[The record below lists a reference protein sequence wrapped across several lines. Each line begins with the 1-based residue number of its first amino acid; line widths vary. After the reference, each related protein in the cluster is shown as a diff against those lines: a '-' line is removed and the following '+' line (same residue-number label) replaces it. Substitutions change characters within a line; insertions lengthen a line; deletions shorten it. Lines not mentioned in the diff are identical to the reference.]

1 MKIDYILFAA
11 FAVCLLSVH
20 NFGQTLVEINDPA
33 FEPVKTELS
42 KTDKVLFE
50 KNILPAA
57 RKRLASEV
65 CEESAE
71 PASPVQ
77 GSFTKSGSKQTLIAY
92 QFCETGNGIGSVGV
106 AVIENGKVVANVVSV
121 DSGTAI
127 NARTLPDINQNGRN
141 EVALSYSGG
150 MHQGGGG
157 TGVDI
162 LEFSPNGALNGIG
175 WFQAEEYSESSP
187 VMGYR
192 VLVKPGKVPSF
203 SRQKYV
209 QNAAGKWR
217 KTGKPMPLKLSKTVS
232 EFESIK

>member
-1 MKIDYILFAA
+1 MKINYFLFAV
-11 FAVCLLSVH
+11 FAVCSLSVH
-20 NFGQTLVEINDPA
+20 NFSQGLVEINDPT
-33 FEPVKTELS
+33 FEPVKTEIS
-42 KTDKVLFE
+42 KADKMLFE
-50 KNILPAA
+50 KNVLPTA

-65 CEESAE
+65 CEEAAE
-71 PASPVQ
+71 PASPVH
-77 GSFTKSGSKQTLIAY
+77 GAFTRSGANQTLIAY

-106 AVIENGKVVANVVSV
+106 AVIEKGKVVANVVSV

-162 LEFSPNGALNGIG
+162 LEFSRGRELNGIG
-175 WFQAEEYSESSP
+175 WFQAEEFAEDSP
-187 VMGYR
+187 LIGYR
-192 VLVKPGKVPSF
+192 VLVNPGKVPVF
-203 SRQKYV
+203 SREKYV
-209 QNAAGKWR
+209 QNRAGKWR